1 MIKYRL
7 KIIDI
12 VNEAKGTKT
21 YYFEKPKEL
30 TWEAG
35 SHTHIG
41 IIGFDEGE
49 KPNKSLVR
57 HMSIMTLPTENKVG
71 FTTRIPNRLSEFKS
85 KLSNLNVDDEI
96 VMFKLGSKLALRRC
110 NRPIILLSMGV
121 GIAAMRPIILN
132 FIKNKSNI
140 PYLVNVNVDSSNDF
154 IFKDE
159 LDNLSDET
167 YKNYWLNSRKAFYTE
182 LEQLTQIDN
191 PIYYIVGSYEFIKET
206 IQNLKS
212 KNVNISDIVIDQK
225 DEVLNQLFGA

>member
-1 MIKYRL
+1 MIKYKL

-12 VNEAKGTKT
+12 INEAKGTKT
-21 YYFEKPKEL
+21 YYFEKPKDL

-71 FTTRIPNRLSEFKS
+71 FTTRVPRSCSEFKT
-85 KLSNLNVDDEI
+85 KLLNLNVNDEI
-96 VMFKLGSKLALRRC
+96 VMFKLESKLTLRRL

-167 YKNYWLNSRKAFYTE
+167 YKNYWLNSRKVFYTE

>member
-1 MIKYRL
+1 MIKYKL

-12 VNEAKGTKT
+12 INEAKGTKT
-21 YYFEKPKEL
+21 YYFEKPKDL

-71 FTTRIPNRLSEFKS
+71 FTTRVPRSCSEFKT
-85 KLSNLNVDDEI
+85 KLLNLNVNDEI
-96 VMFKLGSKLALRRC
+96 VMFKLESKLTLRRL
-110 NRPIILLSMGV
+110 NRPIVLLSMGV
-121 GIAAMRPIILN
+121 GIAAMRPIILS
-132 FIKNKSNI
+132 FIEDNSNI

-154 IFKDE
+154 IFKNE
-159 LDNLSDET
+159 LDNLSNET
-167 YKNYWLNSRKAFYTE
+167 YKNYWLNSRKSFYE
-182 LEQLTQIDN
+182 NLEQLSQLQN
-191 PIYYIVGSYEFIKET
+191 PIYYIVGSYDFLKDT
-206 IQNLKS
+206 IQSLKT

>member
-1 MIKYRL
+1 
-7 KIIDI
+7 
-12 VNEAKGTKT
+12 
-21 YYFEKPKEL
+21 
-30 TWEAG
+30 
-35 SHTHIG
+35 
-41 IIGFDEGE
+41 
-49 KPNKSLVR
+49 
-57 HMSIMTLPTENKVG
+57 MSIMTLPTENKVG

-167 YKNYWLNSRKAFYTE
+167 YKNYWLNSRKVFYTE